1 MHQLLRDNGAAP
13 RAIASEPVAP
23 PAPLLLDVLWRR
35 RWILVLSLLVCLLAA
50 GVYLLFAT
58 RVYIATARVIIRE
71 NGPKVFNAPQDR
83 MEHSDNFLPTQT
95 ELFLSTPVLS
105 RAVADTRLRTTRT
118 FAAAG
123 NDPVAWL
130 RKGHGLQVEVSKRS
144 DVIDVSMESPYPAE
158 AVIFV
163 DALVH
168 SYVQEQA
175 DRHHSTG
182 SEMLQALQ
190 KERQQLQQK
199 RENCLAS
206 MLQARRD
213 SGMISF
219 GLDKGNTALDRTA
232 SLSTSL
238 TAAEM
243 NTMELQAQQKTLQ
256 DALARPDPAAAYA
269 AAEQLRGRELVDHEY
284 DELGAELIQYQTALS
299 SSSVIQGPSNK
310 RIQGLQAIIDSLK
323 QRIAEKQRSI
333 AQAELDAISSQLTI
347 ARAKENDLRSVLKA
361 QQDQTLATGTAAVSY
376 QALSDEADRLQKQ
389 LGSLDE
395 RMAEVQVD
403 GVDSGP
409 LNVQVLEPARA
420 NPKPIKPNKT
430 LTLAAAILAGWV
442 LGLSLAML
450 REWQDVRLRS
460 PDEVP
465 TLLGTPVLATV
476 PRINARLSSLARGQM
491 VHLDG
496 RSPAAEAYRAMRTA
510 LRLGIGAE
518 AKVILL
524 ASPTA
529 GDGKSTTASNL
540 AIALAQAGERTLLLE
555 GDLREPV
562 QHLIFEAT
570 AAMGLSGVMSGEH
583 KLRDAIQ
590 PTHVPG
596 LYLLPCGP
604 VPENPAELLNSKK
617 FARML
622 SALAE
627 TFDRIVIDSPPLL
640 HVTDG
645 QILAAAADVTL
656 LVLRMNRSQ
665 PQNAALALEGLG
677 QVGAHVLGVVA
688 NDVPPGRTYSYYG
701 GSWRYT
707 ARPDRQLVAPPR
719 PRNGQSHGAETDGNG
734 STSDNPNPDEPDW
747 AAELRG

>member
-1 MHQLLRDNGAAP
+1 MHQLLHDNGNAP
-13 RAIASEPVAP
+13 RANSSEALSA

-35 RWILVLSLLVCLLAA
+35 RWTLVFSLLGCLLAA
-50 GVYLLFAT
+50 GLYLLLAT
-58 RVYIATARVIIRE
+58 RVYVATARVIVDE

-83 MEHSDNFLPTQT
+83 VEHSDNFLPTQT
-95 ELFLSTPVLS
+95 DVFLSTPVLS
-105 RAVADTRLRTTRT
+105 RAVDASRSGTVRT
-118 FAAAG
+118 FADVTG
-123 NDPVAWL
+123 DPVAWL
-130 RKGHGLQVEVSKRS
+130 RKGHGLQVEVSRRS

-163 DALVH
+163 NALVN
-168 SYVQEQA
+168 SYVQEQTN
-175 DRHHSTG
+175 RHRSTG
-182 SEMLQALQ
+182 SEMLRALQ
-190 KERQQLQQK
+190 AEKQQLQQK
-199 RENCLAS
+199 RDTCLAS
-206 MLQARRD
+206 MLKARRD

-219 GLDKGNTALDRTA
+219 GVDKGNTVLERTA
-232 SLSTSL
+232 SLSTAL
-238 TAAEM
+238 TAAELI
-243 NTMELQAQQKTLQ
+243 TMELQAQQTGLKE
-256 DALARPDPAAAYA
+256 ALARPDPAAAFA
-269 AAEQLRGRELVDHEY
+269 AAEQLRGRELGDHEY

-323 QRIAEKQRSI
+323 QRLADKQRSV
-333 AQAELDAISSQLTI
+333 AQAEFDAISSQLAI
-347 ARAKENDLRSVLKA
+347 ARSKENDLRSALKA
-361 QQDQTLATGTAAVSY
+361 QQDQTLDKGSAAAEY
-376 QALSDEADRLQKQ
+376 QNLVDEAGRLQKQ
-389 LGSLDE
+389 LEALEG
-395 RMAEVQVD
+395 RIAEVQVD

-409 LNVQVLEPARA
+409 LNVQILEPARA

-430 LTLAAAILAGWV
+430 LTLAAAVLAGWV
-442 LGLSLAML
+442 LGLGLAML

-460 PDEVP
+460 PDEVQ
-465 TLLGTPVLATV
+465 TLLGTPVLAAV

-496 RSPAAEAYRAMRTA
+496 RSPAAEAYRSMRTA

-518 AKVILL
+518 AKIILL

-562 QHLIFEAT
+562 QHLIFEAG
-570 AAMGLSGVMSGEH
+570 AAVGLSGVMSGEH
-583 KLRDAIQ
+583 KLREAIQ
-590 PTHVPG
+590 STHVPG

-604 VPENPAELLNSKK
+604 VPENPSELLNSKK

-622 SALAE
+622 SALSEA
-627 TFDRIVIDSPPLL
+627 FDRIVIDSPPLL

-665 PQNAALALEGLG
+665 PQTAALALEGLG
-677 QVGAHVLGVVA
+677 QVGAHVLGVIA
-688 NDVPPGRTYSYYG
+688 NDVPSGRAYPYYG
-701 GSWRYT
+701 GSWRYA
-707 ARPDRQLVAPPR
+707 ARADRQLVAEARPR
-719 PRNGQSHGAETDGNG
+719 PRNGKSHGADLNG
-734 STSDNPNPDEPDW
+734 LAADAVTHDEPDW
-747 AAELRG
+747 SAELRP